1 MAKKVKKWPYV
12 DGELLKQ
19 IKLKFINNNKR
30 INISK
35 LGREVWKIYLEKD
48 FDLKGYKN
56 IIEDKGRLKNIAK
69 YDNKVQILMD
79 EELSNDIDLKVAEL
93 EKKYKDKDNQY
104 YSITWITNELLKRL
118 FIDEEYDIDI

>member
-56 IIEDKGRLKNIAK
+56 IIEDKGRLENIAK